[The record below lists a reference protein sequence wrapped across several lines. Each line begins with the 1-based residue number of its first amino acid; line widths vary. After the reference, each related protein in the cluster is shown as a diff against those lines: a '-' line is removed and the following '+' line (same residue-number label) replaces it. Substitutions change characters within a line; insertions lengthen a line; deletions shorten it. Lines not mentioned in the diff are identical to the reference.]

1 MGSFNIPINP
11 YNYDLGDVLDLP
23 NCDYVLPGDDYKE
36 LLSSTLTDLKVMQL
50 NLRGLLNKQDCLKTL
65 LHEHKVDVALLCET
79 WLNNNTEKLVK
90 IPNYKIYTIHRVDK
104 IGGGVCIL
112 SNCKLRSRHQ
122 PDLNVETNLL
132 EHCVVKLK
140 TDTRNILLVSGYRP
154 PNCNVRTFLK
164 EYNNLVSKLKKNKS
178 HQIII
183 GIDHNLD
190 ILKANS
196 HPQTNEFLEMNLRK
210 SLIPCISRPTRI
222 THSTASLIDNIMA
235 SPILQCNYTP
245 YILVDDISDHRP
257 LMVKFRNQNKMLKGL
272 ETIKHRKLDTL
283 AIEKINHDMASE
295 NWALTLA
302 DLDTN
307 NSFSVFH
314 QKLFSSIDQHAP
326 EKTLKVGRNSMIR
339 DPWITNGIIK
349 SLRHQKQIYKE
360 MLISKTDVST
370 FRYRDYRNCLK
381 RLIRKN
387 RQNYLLDK
395 CKEFRQ
401 NGKKLWQLINRII
414 GKENNKLNTIESL
427 KVDNITKYDSDSI
440 INSFNEFFSNVGENL
455 ARQQVASQ
463 DEIEQYMR
471 DLKTS
476 KSSMFLFPTT
486 SIEIL
491 RLIETLPNKTSS
503 GYDNISNILLKTL
516 SRTIIVP
523 LEIIF
528 NKSIEEG
535 IFPEDMK
542 KADIVPLY
550 KCKDKQEC
558 LNYRPISLLIT
569 LSKLLEKLIHKRV
582 YLFLEKSGQIFP
594 SQYGFRTAHS
604 CENAVSE
611 LLSTIIKGKDEGL
624 YTISLFLDLSKA
636 FDSLDHGLMI
646 SKLESYG
653 ICGNAFNW
661 FKSYLCNR
669 MIRTKCHVASSEQ
682 VEYSKYQPIKYGTP
696 QGSCLGPLLF
706 LIFTNDLHKQ
716 LHHCSC
722 ILFADDTT
730 LYKAHRNLIYL
741 QWCIQDDMNRIMKYF
756 RINKLTLNLSKTV
769 CVLFQKNKQCK
780 EIKLQLDTHT
790 ITKSPE
796 AKLLG
801 MTLNQNLNWSS
812 HVNQLVLKLN
822 RNLNLLKLSRNM
834 MNKESKLLVYC
845 SHLESHIQ
853 YGILL

>member
-1 MGSFNIPINP
+1 
-11 YNYDLGDVLDLP
+11 
-23 NCDYVLPGDDYKE
+23 
-36 LLSSTLTDLKVMQL
+36 
-50 NLRGLLNKQDCLKTL
+50 
-65 LHEHKVDVALLCET
+65 
-79 WLNNNTEKLVK
+79 
-90 IPNYKIYTIHRVDK
+90 
-104 IGGGVCIL
+104 
-112 SNCKLRSRHQ
+112 
-122 PDLNVETNLL
+122 
-132 EHCVVKLK
+132 
-140 TDTRNILLVSGYRP
+140 
-154 PNCNVRTFLK
+154 
-164 EYNNLVSKLKKNKS
+164 
-178 HQIII
+178 
-183 GIDHNLD
+183 
-190 ILKANS
+190 
-196 HPQTNEFLEMNLRK
+196 
-210 SLIPCISRPTRI
+210 
-222 THSTASLIDNIMA
+222 MA

-516 SRTIIVP
+516 S
-523 LEIIF
+523 
-528 NKSIEEG
+528 
-535 IFPEDMK
+535 
-542 KADIVPLY
+542 
-550 KCKDKQEC
+550 
-558 LNYRPISLLIT
+558 
-569 LSKLLEKLIHKRV
+569 
-582 YLFLEKSGQIFP
+582 
-594 SQYGFRTAHS
+594 
-604 CENAVSE
+604 
-611 LLSTIIKGKDEGL
+611 
-624 YTISLFLDLSKA
+624 
-636 FDSLDHGLMI
+636 
-646 SKLESYG
+646 
-653 ICGNAFNW
+653 
-661 FKSYLCNR
+661 
-669 MIRTKCHVASSEQ
+669 
-682 VEYSKYQPIKYGTP
+682 
-696 QGSCLGPLLF
+696 
-706 LIFTNDLHKQ
+706 
-716 LHHCSC
+716 
-722 ILFADDTT
+722 
-730 LYKAHRNLIYL
+730 
-741 QWCIQDDMNRIMKYF
+741 
-756 RINKLTLNLSKTV
+756 
-769 CVLFQKNKQCK
+769 
-780 EIKLQLDTHT
+780 
-790 ITKSPE
+790 
-796 AKLLG
+796 
-801 MTLNQNLNWSS
+801 
-812 HVNQLVLKLN
+812 
-822 RNLNLLKLSRNM
+822 
-834 MNKESKLLVYC
+834 
-845 SHLESHIQ
+845 
-853 YGILL
+853 

>member
-1 MGSFNIPINP
+1 
-11 YNYDLGDVLDLP
+11 
-23 NCDYVLPGDDYKE
+23 
-36 LLSSTLTDLKVMQL
+36 
-50 NLRGLLNKQDCLKTL
+50 
-65 LHEHKVDVALLCET
+65 
-79 WLNNNTEKLVK
+79 
-90 IPNYKIYTIHRVDK
+90 
-104 IGGGVCIL
+104 
-112 SNCKLRSRHQ
+112 
-122 PDLNVETNLL
+122 
-132 EHCVVKLK
+132 
-140 TDTRNILLVSGYRP
+140 
-154 PNCNVRTFLK
+154 
-164 EYNNLVSKLKKNKS
+164 
-178 HQIII
+178 
-183 GIDHNLD
+183 
-190 ILKANS
+190 
-196 HPQTNEFLEMNLRK
+196 
-210 SLIPCISRPTRI
+210 
-222 THSTASLIDNIMA
+222 
-235 SPILQCNYTP
+235 
-245 YILVDDISDHRP
+245 
-257 LMVKFRNQNKMLKGL
+257 
-272 ETIKHRKLDTL
+272 
-283 AIEKINHDMASE
+283 MASE
-295 NWALTLA
+295 KWALTLA

-314 QKLFSSIDQHAP
+314 QKLFRSIDQHAP

-349 SLRHQKQIYKE
+349 SLRHQKQLYKE

-370 FRYRDYRNCLK
+370 FRYRDYRNCLQ

-427 KVDNITKYDSDSI
+427 KVENITKYDSDSI
-440 INSFNEFFSNVGENL
+440 TNSFNEFFSN
-455 ARQQVASQ
+455 VASQ

-476 KSSMFLFPTT
+476 KSSMFLLPTT

-491 RLIETLPNKTSS
+491 RLIETLPNKNSS
-503 GYDNISNILLKTL
+503 GYDNISKILLKTL

-535 IFPEDMK
+535 IFPEGMK

-569 LSKLLEKLIHKRV
+569 LSKLLEKLIHKRI

-611 LLSTIIKGKDEGL
+611 LLNTIIKGKDEDL
-624 YTISLFLDLSKA
+624 YTISLFLDMLKG
-636 FDSLDHGLMI
+636 FDSLDHGVMI

-653 ICGNAFNW
+653 ICGNALNW

-696 QGSCLGPLLF
+696 IIISF
-706 LIFTNDLHKQ
+706 K
-716 LHHCSC
+716 
-722 ILFADDTT
+722 
-730 LYKAHRNLIYL
+730 
-741 QWCIQDDMNRIMKYF
+741 
-756 RINKLTLNLSKTV
+756 
-769 CVLFQKNKQCK
+769 
-780 EIKLQLDTHT
+780 
-790 ITKSPE
+790 
-796 AKLLG
+796 
-801 MTLNQNLNWSS
+801 
-812 HVNQLVLKLN
+812 
-822 RNLNLLKLSRNM
+822 KLSRTWSY
-834 MNKESKLLVYC
+834 KT
-845 SHLESHIQ
+845 SHHIRVCL
-853 YGILL
+853 YTRAGM

>member
-1 MGSFNIPINP
+1 
-11 YNYDLGDVLDLP
+11 
-23 NCDYVLPGDDYKE
+23 
-36 LLSSTLTDLKVMQL
+36 
-50 NLRGLLNKQDCLKTL
+50 
-65 LHEHKVDVALLCET
+65 
-79 WLNNNTEKLVK
+79 
-90 IPNYKIYTIHRVDK
+90 
-104 IGGGVCIL
+104 
-112 SNCKLRSRHQ
+112 
-122 PDLNVETNLL
+122 
-132 EHCVVKLK
+132 
-140 TDTRNILLVSGYRP
+140 
-154 PNCNVRTFLK
+154 
-164 EYNNLVSKLKKNKS
+164 
-178 HQIII
+178 
-183 GIDHNLD
+183 
-190 ILKANS
+190 
-196 HPQTNEFLEMNLRK
+196 
-210 SLIPCISRPTRI
+210 
-222 THSTASLIDNIMA
+222 
-235 SPILQCNYTP
+235 
-245 YILVDDISDHRP
+245 
-257 LMVKFRNQNKMLKGL
+257 
-272 ETIKHRKLDTL
+272 
-283 AIEKINHDMASE
+283 
-295 NWALTLA
+295 
-302 DLDTN
+302 
-307 NSFSVFH
+307 
-314 QKLFSSIDQHAP
+314 
-326 EKTLKVGRNSMIR
+326 
-339 DPWITNGIIK
+339 
-349 SLRHQKQIYKE
+349 
-360 MLISKTDVST
+360 
-370 FRYRDYRNCLK
+370 
-381 RLIRKN
+381 
-387 RQNYLLDK
+387 
-395 CKEFRQ
+395 
-401 NGKKLWQLINRII
+401 
-414 GKENNKLNTIESL
+414 
-427 KVDNITKYDSDSI
+427 
-440 INSFNEFFSNVGENL
+440 
-455 ARQQVASQ
+455 
-463 DEIEQYMR
+463 
-471 DLKTS
+471 
-476 KSSMFLFPTT
+476 
-486 SIEIL
+486 
-491 RLIETLPNKTSS
+491 
-503 GYDNISNILLKTL
+503 
-516 SRTIIVP
+516 
-523 LEIIF
+523 
-528 NKSIEEG
+528 
-535 IFPEDMK
+535 MK

-790 ITKSPE
+790 ITNSPE